1 MGAWDRI
8 LHGGELASFG
18 GFGVIT
24 AAVLILATWALMPRT
39 DRKKLR
45 LPIAL
50 LALNLVAVA
59 LRTVLSE
66 DSAAQKPL
74 HVIAVFFLLSCIGR
88 TGFLL
93 TVDWL
98 LGTRLKQPL
107 SKIFRDIIQVL
118 VFVAVALLTL
128 RSMGLEP
135 GSLLT
140 TSALLTAVIGLS
152 LQETL
157 GNLFAGLAIQ
167 AQRPFSVGDWIQF
180 ENDASLVGRVT
191 EINWRA
197 TKVLT
202 NDMVE
207 VVVPNGIL
215 AKAPI
220 RNYTQPTRVSR
231 RIVTVQGPYEAP
243 PRQVSKTILEA
254 ARGVD
259 GVLSVPPPE
268 VEVLSF
274 GDSGIDYRLLFFIE
288 RFERRFKVE
297 SEVRARI
304 WYALKRADI
313 SIPFPVRDVRVT
325 DMKDVATSEGPP
337 EEALDALS
345 RVDFLAAVPKELM
358 RELASR
364 VRVNTYVPGETV
376 IYQGDEGSE
385 LFIVLS
391 GELEVLV
398 EQAPR
403 EPESVARLSAGSL
416 FGEMSLMTGERRS
429 ATVRAVSECDLL
441 VVGHTAFRRILSA
454 SPDLAEQISEVLLKR
469 QAELIDRAAAAA
481 AAEAPTSARRQ
492 QLLSRIR
499 DFFAL

>member
-167 AQRPFSVGDWIQF
+167 AQRPFSVGDWISSRTTLRSWGGSPRSTGVRPRCSPTTWSRWWCPT
-180 ENDASLVGRVT
+180 AS
-191 EINWRA
+191 W
-197 TKVLT
+197 
-202 NDMVE
+202 
-207 VVVPNGIL
+207 P
-215 AKAPI
+215 
-220 RNYTQPTRVSR
+220 R
-231 RIVTVQGPYEAP
+231 RP
-243 PRQVSKTILEA
+243 
-254 ARGVD
+254 
-259 GVLSVPPPE
+259 
-268 VEVLSF
+268 
-274 GDSGIDYRLLFFIE
+274 
-288 RFERRFKVE
+288 
-297 SEVRARI
+297 
-304 WYALKRADI
+304 
-313 SIPFPVRDVRVT
+313 
-325 DMKDVATSEGPP
+325 
-337 EEALDALS
+337 
-345 RVDFLAAVPKELM
+345 
-358 RELASR
+358 
-364 VRVNTYVPGETV
+364 
-376 IYQGDEGSE
+376 
-385 LFIVLS
+385 
-391 GELEVLV
+391 
-398 EQAPR
+398 
-403 EPESVARLSAGSL
+403 
-416 FGEMSLMTGERRS
+416 S
-429 ATVRAVSECDLL
+429 ATTR
-441 VVGHTAFRRILSA
+441 
-454 SPDLAEQISEVLLKR
+454 SPPA
-469 QAELIDRAAAAA
+469 
-481 AAEAPTSARRQ
+481 
-492 QLLSRIR
+492 
-499 DFFAL
+499 